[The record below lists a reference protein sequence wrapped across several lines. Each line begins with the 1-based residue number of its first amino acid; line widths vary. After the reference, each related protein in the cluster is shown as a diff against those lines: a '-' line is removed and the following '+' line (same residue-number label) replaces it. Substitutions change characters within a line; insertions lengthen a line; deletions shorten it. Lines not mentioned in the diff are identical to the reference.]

1 MFDSYCET
9 EPIKQYYYQN
19 MCYIDKLLKDE
30 AFKYITKTMINKI
43 ESKFQDITFEN
54 AFEERNKELD
64 EYIIQKKN
72 LFLKKYEIAVTDNEL
87 KIKKNLKNRIIN
99 IKNELNIH
107 TSNIEEK
114 ISRNIDNTIEE
125 LLDSNF
131 EKYEKEEKEKK
142 EKMNRKEKKTN

>member
-87 KIKKNLKNRIIN
+87 KIKKYLQNRIIN

-114 ISRNIDNTIEE
+114 NKQ
-125 LLDSNF
+125 
-131 EKYEKEEKEKK
+131 KY
-142 EKMNRKEKKTN
+142 